1 MKVTRISVNLSKT
14 VQAVTY
20 EPVSVSF
27 SMDAELEAGDTVKE
41 ARAALYEEAA
51 RGVRLMMK
59 KELRRWREEHDEW
72 HEENS

>member
-41 ARAALYEEAA
+41 ARAALY
-51 RGVRLMMK
+51 
-59 KELRRWREEHDEW
+59 
-72 HEENS
+72 